1 MADNTTREDLLRDDA
16 RCREA
21 FRRGE
26 RWAME
31 LVYRTYIPLIHTI
44 CSQGFGG
51 FRGFFDPVDRDDAQ
65 QTIFAAAF
73 EERARLAY
81 NGVDPYA
88 GFLRGI
94 AHNTI
99 RKMLSSQ
106 KRFDRR
112 PEAPE
117 PVGVDVEAQVFEDQT
132 AAVLRAF
139 RESVTDPRERA
150 IIQRYFCDGCAEETL
165 AEELNITRYRLR
177 KTIAAVHRR
186 MKRHL
191 EAHGITGC

>member
-31 LVYRTYIPLIHTI
+31 QVYRTYVPLIHTI

-51 FRGFFDPVDRDDAQ
+51 FRGFFDPVDRDDAAQ
-65 QTIFAAAF
+65 SIFAAAF
-73 EERARLAY
+73 EQRARLAY

-106 KRFDRR
+106 RRFDRR
-112 PEAPE
+112 PEALE
-117 PVGVDVEAQVFEDQT
+117 PVGEDAEARIFEDQ
-132 AAVLRAF
+132 AAEVLCAF
-139 RESVTDPRERA
+139 REALADPRERA
-150 IIQRYFCDGCAEETL
+150 VVQRYFCDGCAEESL
-165 AEELNITRYRLR
+165 AEELGITRYRLR
-177 KTIAAVHRR
+177 KIIATVHRR

>member
-1 MADNTTREDLLRDDA
+1 
-16 RCREA
+16 
-21 FRRGE
+21 
-26 RWAME
+26 ME
-31 LVYRTYIPLIHTI
+31 LVYRTYIPLIHTV
-44 CSQGFGG
+44 CTQGFGG
-51 FRGFFDPVDRDDAQ
+51 FRGFFDPVDRDDAM

-99 RKMLSSQ
+99 RRMLSSR

-117 PVGVDVEAQVFEDQT
+117 PVGEDAEARVLEAET
-132 AAVLRAF
+132 AEVICAF
-139 RESVTDPRERA
+139 RDTITDPRERA
-150 IIQRYFCDGCAEETL
+150 ILQRYFCDGCAEEAL
-165 AEELNITRYRLR
+165 AAELGITRYRLR
-177 KTIAAVHRR
+177 KIVARLHRTMR
-186 MKRHL
+186 RHL